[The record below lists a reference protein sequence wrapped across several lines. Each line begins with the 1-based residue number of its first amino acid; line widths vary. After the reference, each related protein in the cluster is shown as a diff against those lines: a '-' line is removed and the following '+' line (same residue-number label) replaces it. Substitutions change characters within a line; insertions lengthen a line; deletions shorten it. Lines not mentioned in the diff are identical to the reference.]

1 MSGRVVHF
9 ELPFDD
15 GERASEFYQNT
26 FGSQIQALPEM
37 EYRLVMSGPTGE
49 LGPTEAGYINGGM
62 TQRQGPNMVP
72 SVVVDVANIEDAL
85 ASVAANGGR
94 TVVERSPVG
103 DMGFSANFEDTEG
116 NLIGLWESAPA

>member
-26 FGSQIQALPEM
+26 FGWQIQALPEM